1 MWETWVWSLGLE
13 DPLEKEMATHSNILA
28 WRIPWTEEPGRLQF
42 MGSQRVGHDWATSL
56 SLSFLSWL
64 NSLPVLT
71 LHPLNSV
78 VLKYKHD
85 THLHVRWHSELK
97 PWKVMIQHATEPI
110 ICPLFCIPSLVAQTV
125 KNLLAVPET
134 WVQSLGREDPLE
146 KDMATHSSILVWR
159 IPWTEEPGGLRS
171 MVLQRVAHNQATN
184 TFFYYVLPML
194 THKL

>member
-1 MWETWVWSLGLE
+1 MAQRLKMSACNAGDLGSILGSGRS
-13 DPLEKEMATHSNILA
+13 PGKEMATHSNILA
-28 WRIPWTEEPGRLQF
+28 WRIPWTEEPGGLQPT
-42 MGSQRVGHDWATSL
+42 GSQRVGHDWATSL
-56 SLSFLSWL
+56 SLSFLPWL

-110 ICPLFCIPSLVAQTV
+110 ICPLFYTPSLVAQTV

-134 WVQSLGREDPLE
+134 WVQSLGLENPLE
-146 KDMATHSSILVWR
+146 KKVTTHSNILAWR
-159 IPWTEEPGGLRS
+159 IPWTEEPGRLQSMGL
-171 MVLQRVAHNQATN
+171 
-184 TFFYYVLPML
+184 
-194 THKL
+194 